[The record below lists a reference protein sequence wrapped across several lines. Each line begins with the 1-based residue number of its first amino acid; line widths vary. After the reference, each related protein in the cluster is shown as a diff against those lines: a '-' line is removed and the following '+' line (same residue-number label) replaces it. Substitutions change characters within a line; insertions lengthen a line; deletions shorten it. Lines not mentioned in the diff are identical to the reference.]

1 MKILL
6 SLLFIA
12 LTATFAVKAQS
23 ISPNSKTNDAQVVR
37 VIDKLWEAMRTK
49 NADAIRALFTTE
61 GQLVLISKPG
71 AGEESSKTS
80 VFTRADF
87 AKMIVAGTGELIERM
102 PQPEAKIFGD
112 AAIVFGRYTFH
123 VGDKFSHCGT
133 NTFNLVRTADGW
145 KIANGVSTM
154 ESQCQSDLKSVSV
167 PTVEARSE
175 DVATIDGVVKAFYE
189 VISGGVGQ
197 ARQWGRDRTLYAP
210 DVRFTSMTVGAD
222 GNPRAALMSHS
233 EYVDSSDEYLVKAG
247 FVEHEI
253 GRVERR
259 FGNIAHVFSAYEFTT
274 ADRKS
279 TGRGVNSIELYWDG
293 ARWWISAV
301 SWDGERPDNQI
312 PKEFL
317 IKKK

>member
-1 MKILL
+1 MKKYLMLL
-6 SLLFIA
+6 IFA
-12 LTATFAVKAQS
+12 LTGTFSFNAQN
-23 ISPNSKTNDAQVVR
+23 ISPNSKTADAQAVA

-49 NADAIRALFTTE
+49 NADAIRGLFTPE
-61 GQLVLISKPG
+61 GQLVTVTKPRTS
-71 AGEESSKTS
+71 EEPSKTR
-80 VFTRADF
+80 VFTVGDF
-87 AKMIVAGTGELIERM
+87 AKMIAAGTGEFIERM
-102 PQPEAKIFGD
+102 PQPETKIFGD

-133 NTFNLVRTADGW
+133 NTFNLVRTPDGW

-154 ESQCQSDLKSVSV
+154 ESQCQSDLKAVPV
-167 PTVEARSE
+167 PTVEARPE

-197 ARQWGRDRTLYAP
+197 ARQWGRDKTLYAP
-210 DVRFTSMTVGAD
+210 GIRFTSMSVGAD
-222 GNPRAALMSHS
+222 GKPSASIMNHS
-233 EYVDSSDEYLVKAG
+233 EYVNSTNEYLVKAG
-247 FVEHEI
+247 FLEHEI
-253 GRVERR
+253 GRVTRR

-274 ADRKS
+274 ADKKS
-279 TGRGVNSIELYWDG
+279 KGRGVNSIELYWDG